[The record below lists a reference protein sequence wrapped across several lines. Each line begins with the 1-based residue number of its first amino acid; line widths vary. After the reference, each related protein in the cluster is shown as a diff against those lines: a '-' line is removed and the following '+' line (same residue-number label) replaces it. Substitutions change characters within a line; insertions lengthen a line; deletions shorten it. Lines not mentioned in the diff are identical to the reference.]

1 MSSDPADRALSR
13 LLDNPAVWAEVPT
26 GLKDRVL
33 AEALAAGRDPAP
45 EPIDPR
51 VWDEDDEELPPPFSQ
66 APPEPV
72 EHRPVRARPAA
83 PAPEVRSLDQQRQ
96 ARAARRGWARPALLA
111 AAVAAVFGIGVVGGT
126 LIGGTDSGPST
137 DGTEVALSGT
147 ENLPDSSGTVVL
159 NAEPSGFEVVLNVEG
174 LPPAPEGT
182 FYEAWLLGADGKV
195 SAGTFHV
202 REPQED
208 IILWLGVDIDAYDA
222 ISVTRQ
228 PVVGGSLAD
237 GVVMMKGPLHPQ
249 P

>member
-1 MSSDPADRALSR
+1 VSSDPADRALSR

-33 AEALAAGRDPAP
+33 AEALAAGRDAAP
-45 EPIDPR
+45 EPIDDA
-51 VWDEDDEELPPPFSQ
+51 VWNDDDEELPPPFSQ
-66 APPEPV
+66 APPPEPQ
-72 EHRPVRARPAA
+72 A
-83 PAPEVRSLDQQRQ
+83 PAPPPPPAQAPPVRSLDQQRQ

-126 LIGGTDSGPST
+126 LLAGDESGSPGG
-137 DGTEVALSGT
+137 GTEVALAGT
-147 ENLPDSSGTVVL
+147 ENLPDASGSVVL
-159 NAEPSGFEVVLNVEG
+159 NAEPSGFEVVLSVEG

-195 SAGTFHV
+195 SAGTFHL
-202 REPQED
+202 REPQDE
-208 IILWLGVDIDAYDA
+208 ITLWLGVDIDDYDA

-228 PVVGGSLAD
+228 PIVGGSLAD
-237 GVVMMKGPLHPQ
+237 GVVVLKGPLHPQ